1 MADHADLKK
10 LAEDAV
16 IFAGING
23 EISYAQEQFIA
34 AANPAAVLV
43 LLDELESAQ
52 KKIDQAWN
60 RSTPALDGYIP
71 GAMDAWKRPVK
82 QHLPYDF
89 SGNPG
94 DSAIQYCN
102 GWNDSGGYWK
112 SHCSDLQAQIDGL
125 KTGFEAYE
133 QVNAG
138 LKAEVARSTEREIL
152 QLAEI
157 ESLRK
162 DAERYRWLRIADWWR
177 SPVCVLRNPKE
188 QAKLGSDCPSGDRLD
203 AAIDAAMGKGEQS

>member
-94 DSAIQYCN
+94 ASATQYCN

>member
-1 MADHADLKK
+1 MADYFELKK

-16 IFAGING
+16 IFAGVNG

-43 LLDELESAQ
+43 LLDDLESAQ

-94 DSAIQYCN
+94 ASATQYCN

-112 SHCSDLQAQIDGL
+112 NHCLDLQAQIAGL
-125 KTGFEAYE
+125 KTGYEAYE

-138 LKAEVARSTEREIL
+138 LKAEVEGLRKSAPSTEIIWC
-152 QLAEI
+152 ACGDGHAAN
-157 ESLRK
+157 SYGAGFM
-162 DAERYRWLRIADWWR
+162 DANDG
-177 SPVCVLRNPKE
+177 VCAN
-188 QAKLGSDCPSGDRLD
+188 CD
-203 AAIDAAMGKGEQS
+203 AALGLGGQS

>member
-1 MADHADLKK
+1 MVDYSELKK

-43 LLDELESAQ
+43 LLDDLESAQ
-52 KKIDQAWN
+52 KKIDKAWN
-60 RSTPALDGYIP
+60 RSTPALDGCIP

-94 DSAIQYCN
+94 ASATQYCN

-112 SHCSDLQAQIDGL
+112 NHCLDLQAQIAGL
-125 KTGFEAYE
+125 KTGYESYE
-133 QVNAG
+133 QVNSG
-138 LKAEVARSTEREIL
+138 LKAEVEA
-152 QLAEI
+152 
-157 ESLRK
+157 LRK

-177 SPVCVLRNPKE
+177 SPVCVIRNPKE

>member
-94 DSAIQYCN
+94 ASAIQYCN